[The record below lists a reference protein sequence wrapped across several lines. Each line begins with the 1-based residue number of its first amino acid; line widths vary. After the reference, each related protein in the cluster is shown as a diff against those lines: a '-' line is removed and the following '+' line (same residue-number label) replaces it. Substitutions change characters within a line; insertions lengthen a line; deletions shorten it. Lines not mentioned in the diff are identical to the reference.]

1 MPEGQ
6 DDSGSQPAPGWYPD
20 PEHPGNRRWWDGLAW
35 SAFSEPIEGGG
46 AGSAPPGSSASA
58 TPPPGSSLSPA
69 SPSGPPARSAPPGGV
84 PAGSAPAG
92 GPRIDTWLWQS
103 ILATIFCCQ
112 PLGVVG
118 IAFAAQ
124 SQTALNLGSYGLAR
138 QKADTARTWTLFSV
152 GIGVAAILGWVLLF
166 VIGVVGASA

>member
-1 MPEGQ
+1 MP
-6 DDSGSQPAPGWYPD
+6 DDQEDRGQPAPGWYPD

-35 SAFSEPIEGGG
+35 SAFSEPI
-46 AGSAPPGSSASA
+46 AGSAADG
-58 TPPPGSSLSPA
+58 PPPGSSLAAGPA
-69 SPSGPPARSAPPGGV
+69 AGPPARSSPPGG
-84 PAGSAPAG
+84 GSAASPSAGVPGG

-138 QKADTARTWTLFSV
+138 QKANTARTWTLTSV
-152 GIGVAAILGWVLLF
+152 GIGVAALLLWGLLF
-166 VIGVVGASA
+166 VIGIVGASA